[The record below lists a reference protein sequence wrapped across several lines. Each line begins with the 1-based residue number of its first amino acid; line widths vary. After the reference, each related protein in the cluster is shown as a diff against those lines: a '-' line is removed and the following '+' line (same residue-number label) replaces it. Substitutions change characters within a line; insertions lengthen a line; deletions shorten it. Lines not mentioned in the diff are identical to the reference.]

1 MIILQYVLF
10 HIILLAIIV
19 VHSQKLTHCNDKDYW
34 KCCFPLLLSF
44 SIEEGLRWGRDTDW
58 NLYYNVYEQI
68 KNGADVNFEFLFGSL
83 LKNSAIIGLPYS
95 IPITFCSFMWIF
107 SLCYF
112 IRQYKQ
118 CAKYFLPLC
127 LLYFTVSV
135 SNTFRWHLAMSFF
148 LISLRNLMDG
158 HWGKGIVF
166 LVCTLGSHTAAFG
179 MSLIGVA
186 FMYWF
191 RRSFI
196 VKPML
201 VVAISILLIL
211 LFQIDFMRNVVSIF
225 DMFATKRFE
234 GYVNNAEHWFYSE
247 TFEGERKSLMQYLLL
262 MTPFYVVLFISH
274 RLQIKKELPD
284 GYMFYN
290 LLSFLIVFRSV
301 TSGIELL
308 QRMAMF
314 YEFVLVLLVALIF
327 HYKRNL
333 AGSIRN
339 LLIIVALFMI
349 YKGYTGYFKLY
360 DSEEQMK
367 YVWNSRLMSPSEIS
381 KKFR

>member
-1 MIILQYVLF
+1 
-10 HIILLAIIV
+10 
-19 VHSQKLTHCNDKDYW
+19 
-34 KCCFPLLLSF
+34 
-44 SIEEGLRWGRDTDW
+44 
-58 NLYYNVYEQI
+58 
-68 KNGADVNFEFLFGSL
+68 
-83 LKNSAIIGLPYS
+83 
-95 IPITFCSFMWIF
+95 
-107 SLCYF
+107 
-112 IRQYKQ
+112 
-118 CAKYFLPLC
+118 
-127 LLYFTVSV
+127 
-135 SNTFRWHLAMSFF
+135 
-148 LISLRNLMDG
+148 
-158 HWGKGIVF
+158 
-166 LVCTLGSHTAAFG
+166 
-179 MSLIGVA
+179 
-186 FMYWF
+186 
-191 RRSFI
+191 
-196 VKPML
+196 
-201 VVAISILLIL
+201 
-211 LFQIDFMRNVVSIF
+211 
-225 DMFATKRFE
+225 
-234 GYVNNAEHWFYSE
+234 
-247 TFEGERKSLMQYLLL
+247 

-308 QRMAMF
+308 QRMVMF